1 MPSRVTLLILALILG
16 AMALACERLDGV
28 LTPAPAD
35 PVQATQTPYP
45 TYTVYPTYTP
55 YPFPTVAAPPDS
67 TPAAITPAPTV
78 LPTPDLATPV
88 PPAPSPTQAATP
100 VTVIAYYQDQDGDGF
115 GSPANPLLSDF
126 PAPGYVTN
134 SGDCDDTD
142 DEIHP
147 NSLEVLDG
155 KDNDCDGQV
164 DEDLASAVHYLDS
177 D

>member
-1 MPSRVTLLILALILG
+1 MPIRLTLLIWALILG
-16 AMALACERLDGV
+16 VMALACETLDAV

-55 YPFPTVAAPPDS
+55 YPVPSVVAPADS

-88 PPAPSPTQAATP
+88 PTMLPTLDLATPVPPAPTQAATP

-115 GSPANPLLSDF
+115 GGSDNPR
-126 PAPGYVTN
+126 
-134 SGDCDDTD
+134 
-142 DEIHP
+142 
-147 NSLEVLDG
+147 
-155 KDNDCDGQV
+155 
-164 DEDLASAVHYLDS
+164 
-177 D
+177 